1 MKLNRKAMV
10 LAVGAAIAAPGAY
23 AQVTSKA
30 GSEWEF
36 YGKFYPEY
44 AHISGSGATG
54 SATGLATLAP
64 ALVSGGNTNLVSR
77 SEILVSNT
85 YIGFRGSKSIG
96 NAMKGIWQL
105 EQTVAIDDGSAV
117 SGLGTRDTFM
127 GLDANWGTFRVGF
140 MDTPFKKAGDVLGFL
155 GVSSGNFVQTNPL
168 LRQVGFANAA
178 GGPNS
183 NASRF
188 HERRGNALDYASPT
202 YFGGLQ
208 YMVQYSL
215 GSQANP
221 SETSITNNPRRN
233 PRVVSQAIKWESGP
247 WYFAA
252 MHEVHWDFFGG
263 STNAVQATQSNNL
276 NPATTDAL
284 VHSKD
289 HAAQL
294 TAMFKLGGHTF
305 EVDVARKEYKENPE
319 ASTAI
324 NIIGRFVKYTN
335 TSWMAAWEGRWSS
348 QWRTAATIVKANAGT
363 CTLFNATCS
372 TAGLDGRQLSLGGS
386 YYLDPSMYLF
396 LIGSKVWN
404 GPSARYDNVSN
415 GSPANGEDVLQV
427 ALGISYSF

>member
-1 MKLNRKAMV
+1 MSLNRKGIV
-10 LAVGAAIAAPGAY
+10 LAVGAALAAPGAY
-23 AQVTSKA
+23 AQIKSPA
-30 GSEWEF
+30 GSDWEF
-36 YGKFYPEY
+36 YGKFYPEF
-44 AHISGSGATG
+44 AHINGTG
-54 SATGLATLAP
+54 QTTSAAGLATLAP
-64 ALVSGGNTNLVSR
+64 ALTNGGNPNLVSR
-77 SEILVSNT
+77 GEILVGNT
-85 YIGFRGSKSIG
+85 YIGFRGGKSIG
-96 NAMKGIWQL
+96 SGLRAIWQL
-105 EQTVAIDDGSAV
+105 ETTVSIDDGSV
-117 SGLGTRDTFM
+117 GSGLGTRDTFV
-127 GLDANWGTFRVGF
+127 GLDAGWGTFRVGF
-140 MDTPFKKAGDVLGFL
+140 MDTPFKKAGDVVGFL

-208 YMVQYSL
+208 YMAQYSL

-221 SETSITNNPRRN
+221 SETSITDNPRRF

-247 WYFAA
+247 FYFAA
-252 MHEVHWDFFGG
+252 MHEVHFDFFGG
-263 STNAVQATQSNNL
+263 STNATAAQANL
-276 NPATTDAL
+276 NAGTDAL

-289 HAAQL
+289 QAAQL

-305 EVDVARKEYKENPE
+305 EVDVARKDYKENPE
-319 ASTAI
+319 ASTVA
-324 NIIGRFVKYTN
+324 NPTGRFVRYKN
-335 TSWMAAWEGRWSS
+335 TSWMAAWEARWSS
-348 QWRTAATIVKANAGT
+348 QWRTAATIVRANAGT

-372 TAGLDGRQLSLGGS
+372 TAGLDGKQLSLGGS
-386 YYLDPSMYLF
+386 YYLDPSVYLF

-415 GSPANGEDVLQV
+415 GSPANGEDVLQL